1 MAGFDRYENI
11 LKLFTQAHSSWTV
24 VEMSARLGGAAITTY
39 RTVRELVAAGF
50 LESAV
55 EAQYRLGPALM
66 EFEHIMRVTDPL
78 VRAGSTFLEQ
88 LIGQLPSLALRCWR
102 VFMVNG

>member
-1 MAGFDRYENI
+1 
-11 LKLFTQAHSSWTV
+11 V
-24 VEMSARLGGAAITTY
+24 V
-39 RTVRELVAAGF
+39 AGF

-88 LIGQLPSLALRCWR
+88 LIGQLPSLAPRCWR